1 MTDSLWL
8 IHMSH
13 GCIMTC
19 WKVPHNQPPP
29 PNHLTPPP
37 KDLVPYTEKRKFDD
51 GIMEDFPPEK
61 KQRLQN
67 FPLANGI
74 GRSAILSQF
83 RNNQNFERRKIVN
96 SVTDFHTEMSCEDF
110 RIIYPIHEPKAVMES
125 VYQNGIW
132 FVKNERKVH
141 FGFSMNPQKIH
152 ELNAKESILKFK
164 SQKNIDKNVLK
175 CSIKGVGIMLSSV
188 FINGRRAQYNSSVR
202 KARQSVQ
209 W

>member
-1 MTDSLWL
+1 M
-8 IHMSH
+8 
-13 GCIMTC
+13 
-19 WKVPHNQPPP
+19 PHNQPPP

-74 GRSAILSQF
+74 GKSAILSRF
-83 RNNQNFERRKIVN
+83 RNNQNFECRKIVN
-96 SVTDFHTEMSCEDF
+96 SVTDFHTEISCEDF

-164 SQKNIDKNVLK
+164 SQE
-175 CSIKGVGIMLSSV
+175 
-188 FINGRRAQYNSSVR
+188 FIGKKV
-202 KARQSVQ
+202 
-209 W
+209 